1 MFYGIKCYA
10 TGRYFIF
17 IVRFDHVDRGITSSI
32 FDTMQWCPR
41 NKKKM
46 FLVGWGA
53 HLFGACIKRKLCIC
67 VYVHLHDCV
76 IIIIFFLHTEI

>member
-46 FLVGWGA
+46 FLVGWG
-53 HLFGACIKRKLCIC
+53 HIYLVPVLKENFVF
-67 VYVHLHDCV
+67 VYMYIYMIV
-76 IIIIFFLHTEI
+76 

>member
-1 MFYGIKCYA
+1 MPLAGILFLLLDLIMLIGVYLHQYLTQCS
-10 TGRYFIF
+10 GVLEI
-17 IVRFDHVDRGITSSI
+17 
-32 FDTMQWCPR
+32 
-41 NKKKM
+41 KKKM